1 MHTKQFLPVAATA
14 IAAAIAL
21 AGCSGTPG
29 PSGTSMPGM
38 DHGNMNNS
46 QSAASDHNAADVMFA
61 QMMIP
66 HHAQAIEMSDLI
78 LNKQGV
84 PASVTALATRIK
96 AAQTPE
102 IDTMN
107 GWLKDWN
114 QPTAMPSGHAM
125 DGMMSADD
133 MTKLEAAQ
141 GVEVAKLFLTQ
152 MITHHEGAITMAKTE
167 ITNGMY
173 PEAVQLSKDIVKAQ
187 ESEIKEM
194 QQLLTSL

>member
-1 MHTKQFLPVAATA
+1 MHTKKLLPVAATA
-14 IAAAIAL
+14 VAAAIAL

-29 PSGTSMPGM
+29 SSVSSMPGM
-38 DHGNMNNS
+38 DHGNMGSS
-46 QSAASDHNAADVMFA
+46 QSPASDHNAADVMFA

-66 HHAQAIEMSDLI
+66 HHTQAIEMSDVI
-78 LNKQGV
+78 LKKQDIPV
-84 PASVTALATRIK
+84 SVTGLATRIK
-96 AAQTPE
+96 AAQAPE

-114 QPTAMPSGHAM
+114 QSMQMPSGHSM

-141 GVEVAKLFLTQ
+141 GTEAAKLFLTQ

-167 ITNGMY
+167 ISNGKN
-173 PEAVQLSKDIVKAQ
+173 AAAIQLSKDIVSAQ
-187 ESEIKEM
+187 EAEIKEM
-194 QQLLTSL
+194 QQLLDTL